1 MYKYNK
7 IWIGN
12 NDKGNMISLL
22 PQYANRHGLI
32 CGATGTGKTITLKV
46 LAETFSEMG
55 VPVFMADVKG
65 DVSGMM
71 KPGTDSAD
79 MQERIKKF
87 KLDEAGFQYSGC
99 PVTFW
104 DIYGTKGIQL
114 RTTISEMGPILL
126 SRILD
131 LNDLQSD
138 ILSVVFKIADDNQL
152 LLIDTKDLKAMLN
165 YVEQN
170 TDQFQADYGKI
181 SSASIGVI
189 IRSIVALESQGGDIF
204 FGEPALNISE
214 WLTLGNDGKG
224 MINILDSSSL
234 VNNGKLYSTFLLW
247 LLSELF
253 EALPEVG
260 DTEKPKMVFFFDEAH
275 LLFNDISKTLLTKIE
290 QTVKLIR
297 SKGVGVYFCTQNP
310 NDIPNNVL
318 AQLGNKI
325 EHGLRAYTPA
335 DQKSVKAAAESFRVN
350 PEFDTFDTIL
360 NLGIGEAVVSF
371 IDENGI
377 PSIAE
382 KVNIMPPRC
391 SFGAITDIE
400 REQTVKC
407 SLAYSRYAI
416 SQDPDSAYEFLQRHQ
431 EVSAIRKEEEKTQ
444 ELAEKEMIKQE
455 KLAAKEAERDLKAR
469 QKAVKS
475 VGSTLA
481 GTVGRELGKQA
492 GKSFGSF
499 GKTLGGNVGAQLARS
514 ILGTFFKG

>member
-1 MYKYNK
+1 
-7 IWIGN
+7 
-12 NDKGNMISLL
+12 
-22 PQYANRHGLI
+22 
-32 CGATGTGKTITLKV
+32 
-46 LAETFSEMG
+46 
-55 VPVFMADVKG
+55 
-65 DVSGMM
+65 
-71 KPGTDSAD
+71 
-79 MQERIKKF
+79 
-87 KLDEAGFQYSGC
+87 
-99 PVTFW
+99 
-104 DIYGTKGIQL
+104 
-114 RTTISEMGPILL
+114 
-126 SRILD
+126 
-131 LNDLQSD
+131 
-138 ILSVVFKIADDNQL
+138 
-152 LLIDTKDLKAMLN
+152 
-165 YVEQN
+165 
-170 TDQFQADYGKI
+170 
-181 SSASIGVI
+181 
-189 IRSIVALESQGGDIF
+189 
-204 FGEPALNISE
+204 
-214 WLTLGNDGKG
+214 
-224 MINILDSSSL
+224 
-234 VNNGKLYSTFLLW
+234 
-247 LLSELF
+247 
-253 EALPEVG
+253 
-260 DTEKPKMVFFFDEAH
+260 MVFFFDEAH

-431 EVSAIRKEEEKTQ
+431 EASAIRKEEEKTQ

-455 KLAAKEAERDLKAR
+455 KLAAKEAEKDLKAR

-481 GTVGRELGKQA
+481 GTVGRKLGKQA

>member
-55 VPVFMADVKG
+55 VPVFIADIKG
-65 DVSGMM
+65 DVSGIM
-71 KPGTDSAD
+71 KPGADSAD
-79 MQERIKKF
+79 MQERIKKL
-87 KLDEAGFQYSGC
+87 KLNEAGFQYSGC

-204 FGEPALNISE
+204 FGDPALNISE

-260 DTEKPKMVFFFDEAH
+260 DTEKPNGF
-275 LLFNDISKTLLTKIE
+275 LL
-290 QTVKLIR
+290 
-297 SKGVGVYFCTQNP
+297 
-310 NDIPNNVL
+310 
-318 AQLGNKI
+318 
-325 EHGLRAYTPA
+325 
-335 DQKSVKAAAESFRVN
+335 
-350 PEFDTFDTIL
+350 
-360 NLGIGEAVVSF
+360 
-371 IDENGI
+371 
-377 PSIAE
+377 
-382 KVNIMPPRC
+382 
-391 SFGAITDIE
+391 
-400 REQTVKC
+400 
-407 SLAYSRYAI
+407 
-416 SQDPDSAYEFLQRHQ
+416 
-431 EVSAIRKEEEKTQ
+431 
-444 ELAEKEMIKQE
+444 
-455 KLAAKEAERDLKAR
+455 
-469 QKAVKS
+469 
-475 VGSTLA
+475 
-481 GTVGRELGKQA
+481 
-492 GKSFGSF
+492 
-499 GKTLGGNVGAQLARS
+499 
-514 ILGTFFKG
+514 

>member
-1 MYKYNK
+1 M
-7 IWIGN
+7 
-12 NDKGNMISLL
+12 
-22 PQYANRHGLI
+22 
-32 CGATGTGKTITLKV
+32 
-46 LAETFSEMG
+46 
-55 VPVFMADVKG
+55 
-65 DVSGMM
+65 
-71 KPGTDSAD
+71 
-79 MQERIKKF
+79 
-87 KLDEAGFQYSGC
+87 
-99 PVTFW
+99 
-104 DIYGTKGIQL
+104 
-114 RTTISEMGPILL
+114 
-126 SRILD
+126 
-131 LNDLQSD
+131 
-138 ILSVVFKIADDNQL
+138 
-152 LLIDTKDLKAMLN
+152 
-165 YVEQN
+165 
-170 TDQFQADYGKI
+170 
-181 SSASIGVI
+181 
-189 IRSIVALESQGGDIF
+189 
-204 FGEPALNISE
+204 
-214 WLTLGNDGKG
+214 
-224 MINILDSSSL
+224 
-234 VNNGKLYSTFLLW
+234 
-247 LLSELF
+247 
-253 EALPEVG
+253 PEVG

-318 AQLGNKI
+318 TQLGNKI

-350 PEFDTFDTIL
+350 PEFNTFNAIL
-360 NLGIGEAVVSF
+360 NLGTGEAVVSF

-377 PSIAE
+377 PSMAE

-391 SFGAITDIE
+391 NFGAITDIE
-400 REQTVKC
+400 RDQAVKG
-407 SLAYSRYAI
+407 SLAYSRYAV
-416 SQDPDSAYEFLQRHQ
+416 SQDSDSAYEFLQRHQ
-431 EVSAIRKEEEKTQ
+431 EATTIRKEEEKTQ